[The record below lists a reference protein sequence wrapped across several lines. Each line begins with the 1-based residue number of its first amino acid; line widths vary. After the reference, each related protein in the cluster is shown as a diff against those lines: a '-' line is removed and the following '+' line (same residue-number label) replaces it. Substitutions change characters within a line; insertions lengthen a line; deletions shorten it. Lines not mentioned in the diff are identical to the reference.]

1 MPTFDRELL
10 SATIDRN
17 GIAWVSYAGPPYT
30 LWQMVESDA
39 AGTVKRR
46 SSSDSQDVLEPIVR
60 AGPCHWK
67 LCVQYCG
74 DGEPPAFPLSA
85 LAIVFEVG
93 VNTLSKRFPAISAE
107 RPTTAGTV
115 S

>member
-17 GIAWVSYAGPPYT
+17 GIAWVSYAEPPYT

-39 AGTVKRR
+39 VGTVKRR

-60 AGPCHWK
+60 ASDLVTGS
-67 LCVQYCG
+67 CVSSIV
-74 DGEPPAFPLSA
+74 AMVNRRLSR
-85 LAIVFEVG
+85 
-93 VNTLSKRFPAISAE
+93 SRSSPS
-107 RPTTAGTV
+107 V
-115 S
+115 SRWV